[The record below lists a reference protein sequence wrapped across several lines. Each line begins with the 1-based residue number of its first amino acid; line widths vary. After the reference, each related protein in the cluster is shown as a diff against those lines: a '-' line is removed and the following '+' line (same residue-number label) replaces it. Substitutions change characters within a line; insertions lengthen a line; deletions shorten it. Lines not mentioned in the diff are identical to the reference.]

1 MNMNSL
7 KKEPKIVAI
16 GGGTGLSTMLRGL
29 KKFTSHITAVVTV
42 ADNGG
47 GSGVLRQEM
56 KMLPPGDI
64 RNCILAL
71 ANTEPVMEKL
81 LQYRFK
87 EGSLSGQSFGN
98 LFLAAMTGI
107 CGNFEEAVQRMSE
120 VLAVTGKV
128 LPVTKQDVQLCAK
141 LRDGEIICGETEIV
155 ERSKE
160 TNTPIKEVYLSPK
173 NPEPLFE
180 VLEAIENADAVIL
193 GPGSLYTSIIPNL
206 LVKKVPEA
214 LQRSKAIKIYIGNVM
229 TQPGETDGF
238 DLLKHIEEIEYYGG
252 KDIID
257 YVIINTEVI
266 PKNLLEIYH
275 EDGAEEI
282 KYDIESIKNKGLNVV
297 LAPVL
302 KVYSDRNLV
311 RHDPTKLA
319 KTVIDII
326 VRDRKISCGGE

>member
-1 MNMNSL
+1 MSGL
-7 KKEPKIVAI
+7 KMEPKIVAI

-29 KKFTSHITAVVTV
+29 KKFTPNITAVVTV
-42 ADNGG
+42 ADDGG
-47 GSGVLRQEM
+47 GSGILRQEM

-71 ANTEPVMEKL
+71 ANTEPIMQKL

-87 EGSLSGQSFGN
+87 EGSLTGQSFGN

-141 LRDGEIICGETEIV
+141 LRDGEVICGESEIV
-155 ERSKE
+155 EKSKE
-160 TNTPIKEVYLSPK
+160 SHVRIKEVYLYPEK
-173 NPEPLFE
+173 PEPLFE
-180 VLEAIENADAVIL
+180 VLEEIKNADAVIL

-206 LVKKVPEA
+206 LVDKVPEVL
-214 LQRSKAIKIYIGNVM
+214 LQSKAIKIYISNIM
-229 TQPGETDGF
+229 TQPGETDDF
-238 DLLKHIEEIEYYGG
+238 DLLMHIEELRKYGG

-257 YVIINTEVI
+257 YVVANTENI
-266 PKNLLEIYH
+266 PEDLLKIYH
-275 EDGAEEI
+275 EDRSKEVKWDKETVKDKEFKI
-282 KYDIESIKNKGLNVV
+282 ID
-297 LAPVL
+297 APL
-302 KVYSDRNLV
+302 LRVYPDRKLV

-319 KTVIDII
+319 KVVMNII
-326 VRDRKISCGGE
+326 INNYKGSYGGE